1 MRFILFPFLFTL
13 TLGSL
18 WAQPKQNSPYS
29 RFGIGDLLPR
39 YFASQAGMGGQTAA
53 YHDPYHINL
62 SNPASYAFLRT
73 TALETALYSKFS
85 HYESSGSTLDNW
97 SGNLAYLALG
107 FTLKSPINEVLDK
120 DKSPRRLGMG
130 FSLTPYSLVGYNIV
144 TQDTLSSGPVENL
157 FLGNGGMYKLTWSN
171 AIRYKQ
177 SAFGINLGWAFGKSK
192 YETEANFED
201 PFNTTLGSFRSNIRQ
216 DLGING
222 FLWNVGAQH
231 DFVLK
236 YDPRDHETPSE
247 LITVGLTA
255 EGVHKMRITSDDLF
269 VRSRRRLGTGQFD
282 QPDTLRY
289 EGNVKQSLTLP
300 ATITLGAMY
309 VSTKWKAGGQF
320 GFEGWSAYKNEARPE
335 TLRNTFAT
343 SVGVEYTPDV
353 ISYNRYLKRVRYR
366 LGAYYRQDPRLIRV
380 GSADQKVN
388 DLGMTFGMG
397 FPLILPRQQTSFIN
411 TAFELGRLGANT
423 AISETYFR
431 ITLGFTL
438 NDNTWFYKRRFE

>member
-1 MRFILFPFLFTL
+1 MRFIFFPFLFLL
-13 TLGSL
+13 TVGSL

-29 RFGIGDLLPR
+29 RFGIGDLLPQ

-53 YHDPYHINL
+53 YHDPYHVNL

-73 TALETALYSKFS
+73 TALETALYGKFS
-85 HYESSGSTLDNW
+85 HYKSSTSTLDNW

-157 FLGNGGMYKLTWSN
+157 FLGNGGMYKMTWSS

-177 SAFGINLGWAFGKSK
+177 SAFGVNLGWAFGKAK

-201 PFNTTLGSFRSNIRQ
+201 SFNPTLGSFRSNIRQ

-236 YDPRDHETPSE
+236 YDARDRETATE
-247 LITVGLTA
+247 LITVGLSA
-255 EGVHKMRITSDDLF
+255 EGQHGLRISSDELF

-289 EGNVKQSLTLP
+289 EGNVKKSLTLP
-300 ATITLGAMY
+300 ASVTLGAMY
-309 VSTKWKAGGQF
+309 SSTKWKLGAQL
-320 GFEGWSAYKNEARPE
+320 GFTGWSAYKNEARPE
-335 TLRNTFAT
+335 TLRNTFSA
-343 SVGVEYTPDV
+343 SAGLEYTPDV

-366 LGAYYRQDPRLIRV
+366 AGVYYRQDPRLIRV
-380 GSADQKVN
+380 GSTDQELN
-388 DLGMTFGMG
+388 DLGMTFGLG
-397 FPLILPRQQTSFIN
+397 FPLILPRQQTSFVN

-423 AISETYFR
+423 AIEETYYR